1 MRKQTY
7 ALLAVAALSAALL
20 AVTLVVLLPG
30 AKGAARKA
38 APAAGDPVIVAAG
51 DIACDPAD
59 HNFAGGAGS
68 PNGCHMKATSQLI
81 RQQNPTAVLTLG
93 DDQYE
98 DGELS
103 KFEKS
108 YALSWG
114 RFKNITHPAIGNHEY
129 NDPGGGASGYFDY
142 FGRAAGNPSQGY
154 YSYDLGSWHMVEL
167 NSECRHVGGCEFG
180 SPQERWLRNDLAA
193 HPAAC
198 TLAYWHEP
206 RWSSGQHG
214 SNPAYGAFWTDLYEA
229 GADVVLVGHDHD
241 YERFAPQS
249 PTGRYEAARGV
260 REFVVGTGGKNHYPI
275 GHPIAN
281 SQVRN
286 DDTFGV
292 LRLTLHP
299 TSYDWRF
306 VPEAGGS
313 FTDSG
318 TGACVRRAGSVLPPP
333 RIRHSWFRD
342 RFESGNLSRWTTVK
356 GLRVE
361 RRQMHRGNWGVIARS
376 TTGKPAYAF
385 KRLGSARKGM
395 AYRLWF
401 NVIHQSSTKVV
412 DLAKLRT
419 DRGAALISV
428 FIAPSGLI
436 GYQNNVTRQSTYS
449 GVPVSHGVW
458 HSLEIRAR
466 VRRGKGEVETWLDG
480 HRVKEL
486 TKSEAFGKTPIRSI
500 QLGENIPGRTY
511 AVVFDDVIAGA
522 WRP

>member
-1 MRKQTY
+1 MQKQTY
-7 ALLAVAALSAALL
+7 ALLAIGPISAVLLGVALF
-20 AVTLVVLLPG
+20 VLLPG
-30 AKGAARKA
+30 AKGAAR
-38 APAAGDPVIVAAG
+38 DPVIVSAG

-59 HNFAGGAGS
+59 HDFAGGSGS
-68 PNGCHMKATSQLI
+68 PHVCHMQGTSQLI
-81 RQQNPTAVLTLG
+81 SRQSPTAVLTLG

-103 KFEKS
+103 KFEQS
-108 YALSWG
+108 YAVSWG

-129 NDPGGGASGYFDY
+129 NDPNGEASGYFDY
-142 FGRAAGNPSQGY
+142 FGRAAGSSSKGY

-167 NSECRHVGGCEFG
+167 NSECSHVGGCQFG
-180 SPQERWLRNDLAA
+180 SPQERWLRNDLAT

-214 SNPAYGAFWTDLYEA
+214 SNPAYGAFWTDLYNA

-241 YERFAPQS
+241 YERFGPQS
-249 PTGRYEAARGV
+249 PTGKYEAARGV

-275 GHPIAN
+275 GHPIPN

-292 LRLTLHP
+292 LKLTLHP
-299 TSYDWRF
+299 TSYEWRF

-318 TGACVRRAGSVLPPP
+318 TSACVRRSGSVAPPP
-333 RIRHSWFRD
+333 RIRHPLFRD
-342 RFESGNLSRWTTVK
+342 RFESGHLTRWTTVE
-356 GLRVE
+356 GLRAE
-361 RRQMHRGNWGVIARS
+361 RSQVHRGRWGAIARS
-376 TTGKPAYAF
+376 VAGKSSYAL
-385 KRLGSARKGM
+385 KKLGSARNRI
-395 AYRLWF
+395 AYGLWF
-401 NVIHQSSTKVV
+401 KVLHQSSTQVV

-419 DRGAALISV
+419 GTGTALLSV
-428 FIAPSGLI
+428 FIAPTGLI
-436 GYQNNVTRQSTYS
+436 AYQNNVTTRSTYS
-449 GVPVSHGVW
+449 GVAVSYGVW

-466 VRRGKGEVETWLDG
+466 VRRAKNKVKIWLDG
-480 HRVKEL
+480 QRVEQL
-486 TKSEAFGKTPIRSI
+486 TKSEALGKTPIRSI

-511 AVVFDDVIAGA
+511 AVAFDDVLAGA
-522 WRP
+522 GRP